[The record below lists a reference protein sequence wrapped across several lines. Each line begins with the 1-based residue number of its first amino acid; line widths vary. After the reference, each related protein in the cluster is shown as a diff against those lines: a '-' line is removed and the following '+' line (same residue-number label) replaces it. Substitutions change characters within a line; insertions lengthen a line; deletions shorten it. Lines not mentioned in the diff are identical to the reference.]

1 MEIKKKYPGK
11 RMSQIVHEGALND
24 VEVDLNAKI
33 KRDGYVVLHYNGNIK
48 FVLEKGYNTA
58 VKSIV
63 NCAVNDIAKKVIKTD
78 SEGMIFGITSKG
90 NAITFPVSAL
100 GEDKWK
106 SKGMGINKIAK
117 VDSDDKLLAIFT
129 SDELKGKKLFI
140 VTSMGMAKYI
150 EVDEFTLDKKS
161 LASAMA
167 FKDEEDFIVAVE
179 AVQPPEVD
187 DGTRDARGYVLSISA
202 EGMVLNS
209 YDDIPTQGKKASG
222 VKLMRLDDKD
232 RIIFASHNDGSGE
245 VVSLSDSG
253 YAKRV
258 ILGCIE
264 PRMRMSKGVKLSDS
278 KSGECVYADLVTV
291 PYDVA
296 VIFPGGAVRS
306 VNTEDIPIDERTN
319 KGKNIIKAIAKD
331 LNVMTVGDA
340 KRHNI
345 I

>member
-1 MEIKKKYPGK
+1 MTAITNSKARQYGVVKKELLEIKKKYPGK

-150 EVDEFTLDKKS
+150 EETSKRKKKS
-161 LASAMA
+161 RLPAQWHSR
-167 FKDEEDFIVAVE
+167 
-179 AVQPPEVD
+179 
-187 DGTRDARGYVLSISA
+187 TR
-202 EGMVLNS
+202 
-209 YDDIPTQGKKASG
+209 
-222 VKLMRLDDKD
+222 
-232 RIIFASHNDGSGE
+232 
-245 VVSLSDSG
+245 
-253 YAKRV
+253 
-258 ILGCIE
+258 
-264 PRMRMSKGVKLSDS
+264 
-278 KSGECVYADLVTV
+278 
-291 PYDVA
+291 
-296 VIFPGGAVRS
+296 
-306 VNTEDIPIDERTN
+306 
-319 KGKNIIKAIAKD
+319 
-331 LNVMTVGDA
+331 MTL
-340 KRHNI
+340 
-345 I
+345 